1 MKIQKLDNINSECRA
16 KLYIIDN
23 KDKIDSIGL
32 SVDELGFVKKQIDDN
47 KKSIVIQKLSEYLF
61 IELLDDFKKIDA
73 SEAARRRAVGVYN
86 TVNKNKICCICISDI
101 TDNSHIVKGFLEGL
115 LSVSYRF
122 IKYIK
127 SADDKKNHVD
137 NINISSKNISETE
150 IAEIYNTYTSVYEC
164 RDLVNEPVSHLNAI
178 QFAERVEEISK
189 EAGFSYQKLSK
200 EDIEK
205 HGMGGLLGVNKGSI
219 VPPTFSILT
228 WKPDNAVNEKPVV
241 LVGKGVV
248 FDTGGLNLKVP
259 AGSIDDMKS
268 DMGGAATVVGIM
280 AAVSRNKLPLYVIA
294 LTPTTDNRPGG
305 DAIAPGDILH
315 MHNGSTV
322 EILNTDAEGRLI
334 LADALSYAKQYN
346 PQLVVSMATL
356 TGNAWIITGDNAT
369 IIMGNADRK
378 HFSSLNES
386 GDSTFERM
394 VELPFWDEYGE
405 LIKSDIADIKNLGPR
420 EGGAITAG
428 KFLEHFTDYPYIH
441 MDIAGTAFVKKAN
454 TYRPSGGT
462 GVGVRLMYD
471 FLKKMV

>member
-1 MKIQKLDNINSECRA
+1 M
-16 KLYIIDN
+16 
-23 KDKIDSIGL
+23 
-32 SVDELGFVKKQIDDN
+32 
-47 KKSIVIQKLSEYLF
+47 LF
-61 IELLDDFKKIDA
+61 R
-73 SEAARRRAVGVYN
+73 S
-86 TVNKNKICCICISDI
+86 
-101 TDNSHIVKGFLEGL
+101 
-115 LSVSYRF
+115 
-122 IKYIK
+122 
-127 SADDKKNHVD
+127 
-137 NINISSKNISETE
+137 
-150 IAEIYNTYTSVYEC
+150 
-164 RDLVNEPVSHLNAI
+164 
-178 QFAERVEEISK
+178 
-189 EAGFSYQKLSK
+189 
-200 EDIEK
+200 
-205 HGMGGLLGVNKGSI
+205 
-219 VPPTFSILT
+219 
-228 WKPDNAVNEKPVV
+228 
-241 LVGKGVV
+241 
-248 FDTGGLNLKVP
+248 
-259 AGSIDDMKS
+259 
-268 DMGGAATVVGIM
+268 
-280 AAVSRNKLPLYVIA
+280 
-294 LTPTTDNRPGG
+294 NRPGG

-346 PQLVVSMATL
+346 PQLVVSIATL

-441 MDIAGTAFVKKAN
+441 MDIAGTAFVKKAK